1 MTAESHTAII
11 RRSPPAAKPRRFE
24 PRRLLMALFLGA
36 LVWIV
41 VDAQRMEERPADVPL
56 DLSAFVPAGWQIL
69 DGKPTVVKVT
79 LRGPGRTFAEF
90 RNDELS
96 IHPALSA
103 GIFEHEQY
111 DGTVRLLPENIR
123 GRPAGTT
130 VVSVV
135 PAEVRLRCAREMPM
149 DIDVVVGEVKG
160 TPAAGHTVGNVSQP
174 DPPVVVVHLTKQQ
187 ADRLGPK
194 DTVRTAP
201 MDITDA
207 RGRKTASLEFL
218 PLVVDGVEIPVPG
231 HAFVTVDLPAVAT
244 QREIPEVAVRALLS
258 VGPFNNRFADFSFDP
273 PNVTVTVEGSQATVE
288 RLTVDDIIVYADHRR
303 NVSTGKPDEFR
314 VRLRAVPRDPGMET
328 AVVKIEPETV
338 TWIVGPPKAP
348 VTEPPETEEP

>member
-1 MTAESHTAII
+1 
-11 RRSPPAAKPRRFE
+11 
-24 PRRLLMALFLGA
+24 MALFLGA

-41 VDAQRMEERPADVPL
+41 VDAQRMEERTADVQL
-56 DLSAFVPAGWQIL
+56 DLSAFVPADWQVL
-69 DGKPTVVKVT
+69 DGKPVNVKVT

-90 RNDELS
+90 RSDNLTILPDLP
-96 IHPALSA
+96 PA
-103 GIFEHEQY
+103 IFDGDQY
-111 DGTVRLLPENIR
+111 DGAVRLLPENVR
-123 GRPAGTT
+123 GRPPGTT
-130 VVSVV
+130 IVSVV
-135 PAEVRLRCAREMPM
+135 PDAVPLRCARVMPLR
-149 DIDVVVGEVKG
+149 INVEVGELTG
-160 TPAAGHTVGNVSQP
+160 TPAQGHARGAVSQP
-174 DPPVVVVHLTKQQ
+174 VPPVVVVHLTKQQ